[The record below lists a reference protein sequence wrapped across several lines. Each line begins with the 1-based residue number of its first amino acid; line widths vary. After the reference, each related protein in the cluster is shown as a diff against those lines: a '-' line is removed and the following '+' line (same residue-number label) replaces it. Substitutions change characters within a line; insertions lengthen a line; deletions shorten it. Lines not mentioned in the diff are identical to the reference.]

1 MLANVV
7 SRLTIIGMA
16 VDFGLTQLRAQETT
30 GIPSSSSENF
40 GMADSISSQQ
50 REALFEIFDQAMAV
64 MRDDARFDP
73 DDGKFGTLRSTGK
86 QQGGQGVEYK
96 FQVMALSVAHVTAF
110 ITSAS
115 REKSCKEL
123 NAVVVPQYFSIR
135 FDPSVSGIDRVTIE
149 RRLDLATFW
158 VDSNGGKYEGNELLP
173 RIPPNTRVH
182 AYRYRANTHDA
193 SRFPVDVE
201 LYLIDP
207 PDNELGRVGQK
218 LDEVIVRR
226 VAPAVSPKI
235 RKSNTDNPGAEC
247 FGGDVI

>member
-16 VDFGLTQLRAQETT
+16 VAFGLTQLRAQETT
-30 GIPSSSSENF
+30 GIPSSASENF
-40 GMADSISSQQ
+40 GIADSISSQQ
-50 REALFEIFDQAMAV
+50 REVLFEILDQAMAV

-96 FQVMALSVAHVTAF
+96 FQVMALSAAHVTVFTA
-110 ITSAS
+110 SAS
-115 REKSCKEL
+115 RENSCKEL
-123 NAVVVPQYFSIR
+123 NAVVVPEYFSIR
-135 FDPSVSGIDRVTIE
+135 FDPSVSGIDRITIE

-158 VDSNGGKYEGNELLP
+158 VDSNGGKYEGNELFP

-182 AYRYRANTHDA
+182 AYRYRANTHNA

-201 LYLIDP
+201 LYLVDP
-207 PDNELGRVGQK
+207 PDNELRHAGQK

-226 VAPAVSPKI
+226 AYPAVSSEIHKG
-235 RKSNTDNPGAEC
+235 NTKNPSTGC
-247 FGGDVI
+247 SGGGVT